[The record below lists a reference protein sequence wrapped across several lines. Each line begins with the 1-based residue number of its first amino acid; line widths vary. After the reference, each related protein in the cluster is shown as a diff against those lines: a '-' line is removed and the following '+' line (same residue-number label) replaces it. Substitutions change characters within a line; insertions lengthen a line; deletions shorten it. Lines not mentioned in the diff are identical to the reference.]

1 MLSEKNKIR
10 MLTAPVADFAN
21 GSPDTAVIGVA
32 DASWATFVVLIG
44 VNAGIGDLKP
54 IAKVCAVNAKTNAQ
68 AVGGWLRQ
76 GTGSAP
82 DTLALPVRQEVGAE
96 VNIAA
101 ANCVATQHILEVNVQ
116 EARQVWKAAGYTGTL
131 GLYLTLTET
140 QGDAMVGAV
149 MCILSGERFQGGTL
163 PVTVLA

>member
-1 MLSEKNKIR
+1 MLSENVKIR
-10 MLTAPVADFAN
+10 QLKAPVADFAN
-21 GSPDTAVIGVA
+21 GSPDTAVIGVGNA
-32 DASWATFVVLIG
+32 KWATFVVLVG
-44 VNAGIGDLKP
+44 VNAGAGDLKP

-82 DTLALPVRQEVGAE
+82 DTLAAAVRQEAGAE
-96 VNIAA
+96 VNIAT
-101 ANCVATQHILEVNVQ
+101 ANVVATQHILEVDVE
-116 EARQVWKAAGYTGTL
+116 EARNVWTTAGYAGTL

-140 QGDAMVGAV
+140 QGDAIVGAV
-149 MCILSGERFQGGTL
+149 LCILSGSRSQGETL

>member
-21 GSPDTAVIGVA
+21 GSPDTAVVGVGNA
-32 DASWATFVVLIG
+32 RWATFVVLIG
-44 VNAGIGDLKP
+44 VNAGAGDLKP
-54 IAKVCAVNAKTNAQ
+54 IVKTCAVNAKTNAQ

-82 DTLALPVRQEVGAE
+82 DTIAAPVRQEADAE
-96 VNIAA
+96 VNIATA
-101 ANCVATQHILEVNVQ
+101 SCVATQHVIEVDVA
-116 EARQVWKAAGYTGTL
+116 EARNVWTTAGYTGTL

-149 MCILSGERFQGGTL
+149 MCILSESRFDGGTL
-163 PVTVLA
+163 PVTILA